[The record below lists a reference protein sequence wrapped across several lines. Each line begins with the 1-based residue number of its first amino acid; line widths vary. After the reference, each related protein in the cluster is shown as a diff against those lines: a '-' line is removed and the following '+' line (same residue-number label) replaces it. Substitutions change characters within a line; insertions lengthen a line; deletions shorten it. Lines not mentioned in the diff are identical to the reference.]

1 MRVPYAA
8 RMVARLG
15 ETNWEPAVARAVCTL
30 PIVTA
35 VAAVVQHDASP
46 RAILLGVGAALPWVL
61 LAFGVFLP
69 WWLAAAVE
77 IGCTAGF
84 MAVPAQYDVAPL
96 LLVILVALFAAA
108 NTRVISLLTA
118 GACAAMMVGL
128 ELTGRFEGSAIW
140 VLALALGWVGGFA
153 LQLQDRAHVI
163 REQSAAEVERSRISR
178 ELHDVVA
185 HSLAVTMLNL
195 TGARLALRRD
205 PDEAEA
211 ALRQAEESGRQSMA
225 DIRRAIGVL
234 GTDGLAAPLPGAAD
248 VTDLVRGFRDAGLQV
263 TLRVDGEP
271 GAVSAVTGL
280 ALYRVAEESLSNVV
294 KHAPGAAA
302 TVTLEVDASSARL
315 LVENRRT
322 NGRVGEGLG
331 IAGMRERAALVG
343 GTLHAGASDDTW
355 YVAAELPVGTP

>member
-1 MRVPYAA
+1 
-8 RMVARLG
+8 MVGRLG
-15 ETNWEPAVARAVCTL
+15 ETNWDPTVARAVCAV
-30 PIVTA
+30 PILTS

-46 RAILLGVGAALPWVL
+46 RAILLGVGAALPWLL
-61 LAFGVFLP
+61 LAFGVLLP
-69 WWLAAAVE
+69 WWLSAALE

-84 MAVPAQYDVAPL
+84 MADPATYDVAPL
-96 LLVILVALFAAA
+96 LLVIFVGVVAATHPRA
-108 NTRVISLLTA
+108 ISLLTV
-118 GACAAMMVGL
+118 GACAAMMIGL
-128 ELTGRFEGSAIW
+128 ELAGRFEGSAIW
-140 VLALALGWVGGFA
+140 VLALVLGWVGGFA
-153 LQLQDRAHVI
+153 IRAQDRLHVI
-163 REQSAAEVERSRISR
+163 REQRAAEVERARIAR

-205 PDEAEA
+205 PNEAEA

-234 GTDGLAAPLPGAAD
+234 GTDGLAAALPGAAD
-248 VTDLVRGFRDAGLQV
+248 VADLVRGFRDAGLRV

-343 GTLHAGASDDTW
+343 GTLHAGATDDTW
-355 YVAAELPVGTP
+355 CVAAELPVGAP